1 MTLSDLPQV
10 MVIEQVSFSAPW
22 SARAYRYE
30 ITENSHSTMLV
41 VRSQSGSRG
50 GFSRWLSR
58 LKLAQAAP
66 VLGYAG
72 FWLLVDDAHIATI
85 AVHPAWRGRGLG
97 DLLLLS
103 ILERGA
109 RRGARRATLEVRV
122 SNQVAHSLYHKHG
135 FEIAS
140 LRRRYYAD
148 NNEDAYLMATPP
160 FETPEFQANL
170 ERCRARLLARWAQD
184 TVEPPLSS
192 PR

>member
-30 ITENSHSTMLV
+30 ITENSHRIMLV

-85 AVHPAWRGRGLG
+85 ARSQTGRPEGH
-97 DLLLLS
+97 
-103 ILERGA
+103 A
-109 RRGARRATLEVRV
+109 R
-122 SNQVAHSLYHKHG
+122 
-135 FEIAS
+135 
-140 LRRRYYAD
+140 
-148 NNEDAYLMATPP
+148 
-160 FETPEFQANL
+160 
-170 ERCRARLLARWAQD
+170 
-184 TVEPPLSS
+184 S
-192 PR
+192 PRFQPGGSQPVPQTRIRDRVAAQPLLC